1 MKISVA
7 VVTLK
12 RPVNVLTY
20 QSSVHQVNL
29 FIARNRKIHNE
40 FLMKNININLY
51 LFLIEYLNMKI
62 IELAD
67 FKEVTYLS
75 FIFKKN

>member
-29 FIARNRKIHNE
+29 FTARNRKIHKE
-40 FLMKNININLY
+40 FSMKNININLY
-51 LFLIEYLNMKI
+51 LFLIEYLNI
-62 IELAD
+62 DNRI
-67 FKEVTYLS
+67 S
-75 FIFKKN
+75 

>member
-29 FIARNRKIHNE
+29 FTARNRKIHNE

-51 LFLIEYLNMKI
+51 LF
-62 IELAD
+62 
-67 FKEVTYLS
+67 
-75 FIFKKN
+75 